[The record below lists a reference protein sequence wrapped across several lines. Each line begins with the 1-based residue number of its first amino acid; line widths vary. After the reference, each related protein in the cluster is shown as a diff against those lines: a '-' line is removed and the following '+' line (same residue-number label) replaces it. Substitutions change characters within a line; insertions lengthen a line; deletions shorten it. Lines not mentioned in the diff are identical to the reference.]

1 MRRGLSRL
9 GCCVGVAPG
18 LTALGAGP
26 CGDTSVFNPE
36 CGGGIGRGERGWGAE
51 GIDCRGGAGRKVRT
65 TQPEACK
72 LLHEHADSVG
82 FGRIL
87 GLAKWFKNNVP
98 STLIEFRQESSE
110 LTQHFCYAHLSDRL
124 MVKHEGI
131 YSLLC
136 DLRVC
141 RTVEGF
147 TFEAEY
153 NRTPIRNAAYDS
165 LRTRGREK
173 VEVIGAQCAA
183 ARMDGVSCI
192 ATPRRVVGCR
202 SADSSHSASEANAT
216 VREGGEN
223 EPGRGRRKNS
233 KKRVVVWQKP
243 PSYTEGEPQ
252 PMVTRE
258 LKPKVAKDVEAT
270 WKKEEKLERCYQ
282 EAKLT
287 SEKACAGQS
296 GWGSERILAK
306 VKKSNK
312 LKKKRYNQYVWT
324 TTNRLKPEKI
334 TDTYIYPN
342 IKPVAITVYKNNDQ
356 RNFEVYNPFKFGKLR
371 LEPEVRIADLEC
383 NKILPK
389 GIPFVNNKVVET
401 PEHVIF
407 FTDALDEHAFQRVS
421 AIHKVEVE
429 TLLGYLVMAG
439 NVNNLNNQRF
449 YVLLRQMIDAH
460 PDREKLKSKKVKL
473 EVIRYSFN

>member
-1 MRRGLSRL
+1 MQAGISSIKEMVTEMFHDFKGLSSSTPL
-9 GCCVGVAPG
+9 SSA
-18 LTALGAGP
+18 T
-26 CGDTSVFNPE
+26 
-36 CGGGIGRGERGWGAE
+36 
-51 GIDCRGGAGRKVRT
+51 
-65 TQPEACK
+65 
-72 LLHEHADSVG
+72 
-82 FGRIL
+82 IL
-87 GLAKWFKNNVP
+87 IV
-98 STLIEFRQESSE
+98 
-110 LTQHFCYAHLSDRL
+110 
-124 MVKHEGI
+124 
-131 YSLLC
+131 
-136 DLRVC
+136 
-141 RTVEGF
+141 
-147 TFEAEY
+147 
-153 NRTPIRNAAYDS
+153 TP
-165 LRTRGREK
+165 
-173 VEVIGAQCAA
+173 
-183 ARMDGVSCI
+183 
-192 ATPRRVVGCR
+192 P
-202 SADSSHSASEANAT
+202 EANAT
-216 VREGGEN
+216 VREGE
-223 EPGRGRRKNS
+223 NS

-258 LKPKVAKDVEAT
+258 LKPKVAKDVEVA
-270 WKKEEKLERCYQ
+270 KVEKELADLEKEEKLERATQ
-282 EAKLT
+282 EAKLI
-287 SEKACAGQS
+287 ELNKHVLVKVVGEVDVELKVHQR
-296 GWGSERILAK
+296 EYLAK

-356 RNFEVYNPFKFGKLR
+356 RNFE
-371 LEPEVRIADLEC
+371 LEPEVRIAGLEC

-449 YVLLRQMIDAH
+449 YVLQRQMIDAH
-460 PDREKLKSKKVKL
+460 HDREKLKSKKVKL
-473 EVIRYSFN
+473 EAIRCSFN